1 MNEIK
6 KFIELLRRQEEH
18 LKIFIGIAETKQKAL
33 LENDRELFDKTLTE
47 EEYYISKLTRSEKEK
62 KEILRNIF
70 GRNLTDQE
78 RKLSNLISL
87 LRDYAPEEDASTIE
101 KLQLELKELAEKL
114 SKINNQNMFL
124 IRNARQ
130 FLIDTINTLMNE
142 KRASIFDRKV

>member
-6 KFIELLRRQEEH
+6 NFIEILEQQKENLEV
-18 LKIFIGIAETKQKAL
+18 FIEIAAKKQRAL
-33 LENDRELFDKTLTE
+33 LENDRELFDEILKDE
-47 EEYYISKLTRSEKEK
+47 ELYISKLTRNEKDK
-62 KEILRNIF
+62 QLLLRKIF
-70 GRNLTDQE
+70 GRSLTDEE
-78 RKLSNLISL
+78 RKLSKLIPL
-87 LRDYAPEEDASTIE
+87 LRKYSPDEDGEKIE
-101 KLQLELKELAEKL
+101 ALQMELKRLAEKL

>member
-6 KFIELLRRQEEH
+6 EFIEILEGQKENLT
-18 LKIFIGIAETKQKAL
+18 IFIDIAKSKQKAL
-33 LENDRELFDKTLTE
+33 LENDRELFDKILKDE
-47 EEYYISKLTRSEKEK
+47 EFYISKLTRSEKEK
-62 KEILRNIF
+62 RRALKEIF
-70 GRNLTDQE
+70 GRNLTDEE
-78 RKLSNLISL
+78 RKLTNLIKL
-87 LRDYAPEEDASTIE
+87 LSQYAPEAESNQIE
-101 KLQLELKELAEKL
+101 SLQFTLRDLAEEL

>member
-6 KFIELLRRQEEH
+6 KFIEILEGQKENLT
-18 LKIFIGIAETKQKAL
+18 LFIDIAKSKQKAL
-33 LENDRELFDKTLTE
+33 LENDRELFDKILKDE
-47 EEYYISKLTRSEKEK
+47 EFYISKLTRSEKEK
-62 KEILRNIF
+62 KRVLKQIF

-78 RKLSNLISL
+78 RKIANLVKLLSQ
-87 LRDYAPEEDASTIE
+87 YAPEKESKQI
-101 KLQLELKELAEKL
+101 KSLQLSLRDLAEEL